1 MLVVVA
7 ADSVTVWT
15 RLVPSFPDALVTFV
29 TVGLDTDATIPPIL
43 NVSPNDMLFLFLHA
57 PDVGAVFHLTCV
69 ENMRRL
75 FRPTLALVVLTIKSL
90 TPFLWRLLIRFFYI
104 SHTWIRT
111 EVFPLIV
118 IGRTAI

>member
-15 RLVPSFPDALVTFV
+15 RLVPSLPDALVTFV

-43 NVSPNDMLFLFLHA
+43 NVSPNDIVFPLLRPFYVS
-57 PDVGAVFHLTCV
+57 DKFHLPSV

-90 TPFLWRLLIRFFYI
+90 APLLGRLF
-104 SHTWIRT
+104 
-111 EVFPLIV
+111 
-118 IGRTAI
+118 